1 MNTHYICENH
11 SLKLKTENTVVKLIF
26 KCVKGV
32 VGSIF
37 NIFKFMN
44 SA

>member
-11 SLKLKTENTVVKLIF
+11 SLKLKTENTLVKLIF

-32 VGSIF
+32 VGSIL
-37 NIFKFMN
+37 IFLN
-44 SA
+44 S